1 MNKPIIVTEYPKSGG
16 SWITSM
22 IGEALGLF
30 KRDIYMRS
38 GFNLFD
44 TTDHPWYQNRAALD
58 FPKASVIKSHE
69 LPDSK
74 LIDFDA
80 TFVHLVRDGRDVI
93 VSRWFFDKDFM
104 VKNGIVSSFDRK
116 FDDYVEEKAIEWTR
130 YVTTWSNF
138 GVSTIRY
145 EDFLSEP
152 HSALGNAVK
161 KISGVNMPSSIL
173 KHSISV
179 NTKQKF
185 SESLSKTFQHNTF
198 VRKGIAGD
206 WRNHFSQRNVE
217 CFNSVAK
224 EAMSLF
230 GYPL

>member
-1 MNKPIIVTEYPKSGG
+1 MIKPIILTEYPKSGG

-22 IGEALGLF
+22 IGGALGLF
-30 KRDIYMRS
+30 KRDIYMRP

-44 TTDHPWYQNRAALD
+44 TTKHPWYQNGAALD

-69 LPDSK
+69 LPNSE

-104 VKNGIVSSFDRK
+104 VKNGIVSSFDKK
-116 FDDYVEEKAIEWTR
+116 FDDYVEEKAIEWAS
-130 YVTTWSNF
+130 YVTAWSNLGF
-138 GVSTIRY
+138 LTIRY

-152 HSALGNAVK
+152 HPALGK
-161 KISGVNMPSSIL
+161 TIKQISGVDMPSSIL
-173 KHSISV
+173 KHAISV
-179 NTKQKF
+179 NTREKF

-198 VRKGIAGD
+198 VRKGIAGIG
-206 WRNHFSQRNVE
+206 RTTSRREILNV
-217 CFNSVAK
+217 STR
-224 EAMSLF
+224 
-230 GYPL
+230 